1 MLFQEWIEAVSMAF
15 DTNVG
20 GAGIMVSF
28 ILLITIDLLILI
40 LATERAGIPIIT
52 VDTILILALVWAQ
65 WLPTFTGVV
74 LALLWAILG
83 AYTFKEKVI

>member
-15 DTNVG
+15 DTNVS

-28 ILLITIDLLILI
+28 ILIITIDLLILI
-40 LATERAGIPIIT
+40 LATEKSGIPIVLI
-52 VDTILILALVWAQ
+52 DTILILALVWAQ

-74 LALLWAILG
+74 LALIWALVG
-83 AYTFKEKVI
+83 AYIFKERVL